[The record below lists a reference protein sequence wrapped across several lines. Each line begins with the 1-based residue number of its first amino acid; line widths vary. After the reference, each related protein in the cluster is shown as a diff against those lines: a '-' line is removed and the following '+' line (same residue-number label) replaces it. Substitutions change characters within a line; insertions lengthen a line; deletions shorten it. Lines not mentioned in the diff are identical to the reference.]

1 VRKSGLCSFCTYKTK
16 VSEYF
21 SAMRVELCSITPYM
35 EGVRIYFVQE
45 IFLGSFCH
53 TKSTLFYGDFVPVTS
68 WWGCVTVS
76 SVQKA
81 FVNNKK
87 LENTLSV

>member
-1 VRKSGLCSFCTYKTK
+1 

-21 SAMRVELCSITPYM
+21 SAMRVELCNFTPYID
-35 EGVRIYFVQE
+35 GVRIYFVEE
-45 IFLGSFCH
+45 IFLGRFCH
-53 TKSTLFYGDFVPVTS
+53 TKNTLFYGAFVLVAS
-68 WWGCVTVS
+68 CWGCVTVS
-76 SVQKA
+76 SGQKA